1 MAKFFINDNNIQWD
15 TSILES
21 TVNIKTNADNKA
33 TFSFPS
39 NATQFNIIKKGSNNL
54 VYYDFSDNK
63 MVINNA
69 EVLTSSSL
77 TTNSDDKITSIN
89 GKEIQQ
95 AVKIEFQE
103 NKLILTKLF

>member
-1 MAKFFINDNNIQWD
+1 MAKFIINDNNIQWD
-15 TSILES
+15 TATLES
-21 TVNIKTNADNKA
+21 TVNIKTDTSNAA
-33 TFSFPS
+33 TFILPS
-39 NATQFNIIKKGSNNL
+39 NATKFNIIQKDSNNL
-54 VYYDFSDNK
+54 VYYDFSENK
-63 MVINNA
+63 MLINGA
-69 EVLTSSSL
+69 EVLTTDSL